1 MLDPSARQV
10 YLEQLMPPEGYSL
23 DLALACT
30 YSLDL
35 VTLLLAPLAM
45 SFCDVEGKE
54 AALAQPLVVAEAV
67 RRAADRVMVFCHRGR
82 IAVPASKTSLYS
94 YLEPMV
100 IQARPPRGGS
110 FHPKVWLLR
119 FAHSSGQ
126 ALYRLICL
134 SRNMTFDRSWD
145 VSVCLEGEVNHSRVR
160 GYSGNRPLSD
170 FVRSLPGFA
179 TDEVPERVHENIQL
193 MADEVGRVPEWEI
206 PGDFDGLE
214 FCASGVPGYS
224 ELNMPKKPT
233 RVFVMSPFLTDQTVA
248 SLCSTG
254 RENVLV
260 STLDALDGLSPEAFT
275 ALTTTTSVYTLSDW
289 SQGEGED
296 SQSACGLHAKAYL
309 VENGGSVELMVGSA
323 NATHRAFGGANVE
336 FMVRLTGRRYRA
348 GIAKIIG
355 TCEQPTQFAAL
366 LQPYLRSETL
376 DADTKRK
383 ELEAVLEA
391 VREALACSDM
401 WVTVTTDA
409 DGSSSMKVKSA
420 SSFELPADVKCTCRP
435 VTVHP
440 SRLADAG
447 PLARQGSVEFAR
459 LDAASLTSF
468 IAFELSLR
476 ACEVQSTIGFVLNL
490 EAEGMPE
497 DRHAAVLRGLI
508 PDEDGFVS
516 YVKMLL
522 SDDLDAPATT
532 GEGFQIAAGSATDG
546 AMSNWRDSSLLEP
559 LVRAYSRESEK
570 IEYIERLLDDLK
582 CSAGEED
589 VIPPAFLAVWATLKE
604 AASAKETRS

>member
-1 MLDPSARQV
+1 MLDPTARQV
-10 YLEQLMPPEGYSL
+10 YLEQLMPPEGCSL

-35 VTLLLAPLAM
+35 ITLLLAPLAM
-45 SFCDVEGKE
+45 AFCDVDGKE

-82 IAVPASKTSLYS
+82 IAVPASSTSLYS
-94 YLEPMV
+94 YLESMV

-145 VSVCLEGEVNHSRVR
+145 VSVCLEGEVNHGRVR
-160 GYSGNRPLSD
+160 GYSGNRPLRD

-179 TDEVPERVHENIQL
+179 TDEVPERVHESIQL

-214 FCASGVPGYS
+214 FCPSGVPGYS
-224 ELNMPKKPT
+224 GLNMPKKPT
-233 RVFVMSPFLTDQTVA
+233 RVFVMSPFLTEQTVA

-260 STLDALDGLSPEAFT
+260 STLDALDGLTPEAVS
-275 ALTTTTSVYTLSDW
+275 ALTTTTSVYTLADW

-309 VENGGSVELMVGSA
+309 VEDGGSVELMVGSA

-336 FMVRLTGRRYRA
+336 FMVKLSGRRYKV
-348 GIAKIIG
+348 GITKIIG
-355 TCEQPTQFAAL
+355 TSEQPTQFAAL
-366 LQPYLRSETL
+366 LQPYLRSETP

-391 VREALACSDM
+391 VREAFACSDM
-401 WVTVTTDA
+401 WVTVTADA
-409 DGSSSMKVKSA
+409 DGSFNMKVESA

-440 SRLADAG
+440 SRLADAR
-447 PLARQGSVEFAR
+447 PLASHGSVEFGG

-468 IAFELSLR
+468 IAFQLSLSVDE
-476 ACEVQSTIGFVLNL
+476 APPPVGFVLNL
-490 EAEGMPE
+490 QAEGMPE
-497 DRHAAVLRGLI
+497 SRHAAVLRGLI
-508 PDEDGFVS
+508 SDEDSFIS
-516 YVKMLL
+516 YVRMLL
-522 SDDLDAPATT
+522 SDDLDAPATV
-532 GEGFQIAAGSATDG
+532 GEGFQIATGWQTDA

-559 LVRAYSRESEK
+559 LVRAYSREPEK

>member
-582 CSAGEED
+582 CSAGEDD
-589 VIPPAFLAVWATLKE
+589 VIPPAFTAVWAALKE
-604 AASAKETRS
+604 AASSKETRS